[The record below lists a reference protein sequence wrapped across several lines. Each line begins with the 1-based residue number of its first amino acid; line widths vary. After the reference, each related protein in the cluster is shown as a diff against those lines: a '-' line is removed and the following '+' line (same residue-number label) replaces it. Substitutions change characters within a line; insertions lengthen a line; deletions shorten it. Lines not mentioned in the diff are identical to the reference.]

1 MALLTQQVVNQLEAL
16 MEEVD
21 ELLKKTFQNVHQG
34 FPRETFTRF
43 LKTREGNAQK
53 AQKMLVDCLEWRVQ
67 NDIDD
72 MLAKPIVP
80 GELYRGIRDSQLVG
94 LSGYSNEG
102 LPVFAVGVGL
112 STFDRASISIVHYY
126 VQSHIQI
133 NEYRDRVILPAA
145 TKTLNQIKLLTTIS
159 SIDDLNYPEKTQTYY
174 IVNAPYVFSAC
185 WKVVKPLLQERTR
198 NKIDVLSSCGEDDL
212 LKIMDYSS
220 LPHFCR
226 KRSSDSVKYSE
237 SSSGNCFSLDHP
249 FHQQLYSYVK
259 QQFLLCQPAQP
270 VKQGSVHV
278 TLPEDADK
286 EVIAETLESELKKFK
301 DLNISQ
307 GSNVNSYKF

>member
-1 MALLTQQVVNQLEAL
+1 
-16 MEEVD
+16 
-21 ELLKKTFQNVHQG
+21 
-34 FPRETFTRF
+34 
-43 LKTREGNAQK
+43 
-53 AQKMLVDCLEWRVQ
+53 
-67 NDIDD
+67 
-72 MLAKPIVP
+72 MLAVLTSSIWHRVRADQTETIVSLSTSQPRCCILLQKPIVP
-80 GELYRGIRDSQLVG
+80 EELYRGIRDSQLVG
-94 LSGYSNEG
+94 LLGYSNEG

-112 STFDRASISIVHYY
+112 STFDRASVHYY
-126 VQSHIQI
+126 IQSHIQI

-145 TKTLNQIKLLTTIS
+145 TKKYGKHISICIKILDMTGLKLSALNQIKLLTTIA
-159 SIDDLNYPEKTQTYY
+159 SIDNLNYPEKAQTYY

-185 WKVVKPLLQERTR
+185 WKVVKPLVQERTR

-237 SSSGNCFSLDHP
+237 SSSGNCYSLDHP
-249 FHQQLYSYVK
+249 FHLQLYNYVK

-286 EVIAETLESELKKFK
+286 EVIADTLESKLKKFK

-307 GSNVNSYKF
+307 GSTH

>member
-1 MALLTQQVVNQLEAL
+1 MAQCES
-16 MEEVD
+16 
-21 ELLKKTFQNVHQG
+21 LKKPFQ
-34 FPRETFTRF
+34 
-43 LKTREGNAQK
+43 
-53 AQKMLVDCLEWRVQ
+53 LVDSLEWRVQ
-67 NDIDD
+67 NDIDN
-72 MLAKPIVP
+72 MLAKTIVP
-80 GELYRGIRDSQLVG
+80 EELYRGIRDSQLVG
-94 LSGYSNEG
+94 LSGYSNEVIVDRTGIHDYASVG

-112 STFDRASISIVHYY
+112 STFDRASVHYY

-133 NEYRDRVILPAA
+133 NEYRDRVVL
-145 TKTLNQIKLLTTIS
+145 LLTTIT
-159 SIDDLNYPEKTQTYY
+159 SIDDLNYPEKAQTYY

-185 WKVVKPLLQERTR
+185 WKVVKPLLQEITT

-226 KRSSDSVKYSE
+226 KRSSDTVKYSE
-237 SSSGNCFSLDHP
+237 SSTGNCYSLDHP
-249 FHQQLYSYVK
+249 FHQQLYNYVK
-259 QQFLLCQPAQP
+259 QQFLLYQPAQP

-286 EVIAETLESELKKFK
+286 EVIADTLESELKKFK

-307 GSNVNSYKF
+307 GSQYFSRI